1 MPVRLLLDKENTTFI
16 IDGHLDLA
24 MNALQW
30 NRDLRLPV
38 AEMRRLEA
46 DVPGKGRGR
55 STVAFPEMRSGVG
68 LCIATLI
75 ARVAREGNP
84 LAGYRTP
91 DIACAIAHGQLAY
104 YRLLEA
110 DGLARII
117 ADRVALD
124 RHAAAWQSGVANDAP
139 LGFIL
144 SMEGA
149 DPIMSPDQVPG
160 WFAAGL
166 RIVGLTHYGVS
177 TYAHGTGTE
186 GGLTPLG
193 KPLLRAME
201 AAGMLLDVT
210 HLADQSMAEALDAF
224 GGTVLA
230 SHHNCRALVPGD
242 RQLTDDQIRRL
253 VERGAVIG
261 AAMDDWMLYP
271 GWVRGESDPSL
282 VSLGDVVDHIDHVCQ
297 LAGNS
302 RHSAIGTD
310 LDGGYGTEQTPG
322 DLNTI
327 ADLQKLPAL
336 LQQRGYTPQDV
347 ENILHGNWLRLLER
361 ALPVA

>member
-1 MPVRLLLDKENTTFI
+1 
-16 IDGHLDLA
+16 
-24 MNALQW
+24 LQW
-30 NRDLRLPV
+30 DRDLRLPV

-46 DVPGKGRGR
+46 GMPGKGRGR
-55 STVAFPEMRSGVG
+55 STVAFPELRSGVG

-75 ARVAREGNP
+75 ARVQRQGNP

-91 DIACAIAHGQLAY
+91 DIAYAVAHGQLAY
-104 YRLLEA
+104 YRRLEQ
-110 DGLARII
+110 DGVCRLIG
-117 ADRVALD
+117 DRAALD
-124 RHAAAWQSGVANDAP
+124 RQAAAWQSGSSDAP
-139 LGFIL
+139 LGFII

-149 DPIMSPDQVPG
+149 DPIVSPDQIPE
-160 WFAAGL
+160 WYAAGL
-166 RIVGLTHYGVS
+166 RIVGPTHYGVS

-242 RQLTDDQIRRL
+242 RQMADDQVRRL

-271 GWVRGESDPSL
+271 GWVRGESDPAL
-282 VSLGDVVDHIDHVCQ
+282 VSLNDVVDHIDRVCQ

-302 RHSAIGTD
+302 RHAAIGTD

-322 DLNTI
+322 DLDTI

-336 LQQRGYTPQDV
+336 LQQRGYGEQDV
-347 ENILHGNWLRLLER
+347 GNIMHGNWLRLLR
-361 ALPVA
+361 AALPASLA

>member
-1 MPVRLLLDKENTTFI
+1 MFV

-24 MNALQW
+24 MNALLW
-30 NRDLRLPV
+30 NRDLRVPV

-46 DVPGKGRGR
+46 NMPGKGRGR

-68 LCIATLI
+68 LSIATLI
-75 ARVAREGNP
+75 ARVERAGNP
-84 LAGYRTP
+84 LSGYRTP
-91 DIACAIAHGQLAY
+91 DIAYAVAHGQLAY
-104 YRLLEA
+104 YRRLEQ
-110 DGLARII
+110 DGVCRVIS
-117 ADRVALD
+117 DRTALD
-124 RHAAAWQSGVANDAP
+124 RHVADWQSGTGGSAP
-139 LGFIL
+139 LGFII

-149 DPIMSPDQVPG
+149 DPIVSPEQVPE
-160 WFAAGL
+160 WYAAGL

-193 KPLLRAME
+193 KPLLQAME

-253 VERGAVIG
+253 TARDAVIG

-282 VSLGDVVDHIDHVCQ
+282 VSLSDVVDHIDHVCQ
-297 LAGNS
+297 LAGSS
-302 RHSAIGTD
+302 RHAAIGTD
-310 LDGGYGTEQTPG
+310 LDGGYGTEQSPG
-322 DLNTI
+322 DLDTI

-336 LQQRGYTPQDV
+336 LEQRGYTQQDV
-347 ENILHGNWLRLLER
+347 ENIMHGNWLRLLGKG
-361 ALPVA
+361 LPG

>member
-117 ADRVALD
+117 ADRVALY

-261 AAMDDWMLYP
+261 AATDDWMLYP